1 MRNFDRRSAVA
12 LGLATATA
20 ALAVPHAAT
29 AATATIHGPSYG
41 PNDGRELAPGVRRVD
56 ISRRES
62 MMPGYKMVSMR
73 DMIYQPGAKTQ
84 SPVMPNDMVCHMLDG
99 ELHLDLGH
107 GGQFVA
113 RKGDVWTCAK
123 GMPENTTNNGS
134 TVGIMRVTDL
144 LT

>member
-1 MRNFDRRSAVA
+1 
-12 LGLATATA
+12 
-20 ALAVPHAAT
+20 
-29 AATATIHGPSYG
+29 
-41 PNDGRELAPGVRRVD
+41 LAPGVRRVD

-62 MMPGYKMVSMR
+62 MMPGYKTVMLR
-73 DMIYQPGAKTQ
+73 DVIYQPGAKTQ

-113 RKGDVWTCAK
+113 GKGDVWTCAK

>member
-1 MRNFDRRSAVA
+1 MRNFDRRSAVV
-12 LGLATATA
+12 LGLSTATA
-20 ALAVPHAAT
+20 ALAVSQPAT
-29 AATATIHGPSYG
+29 AETYGPSYG
-41 PNDGRELAPGVRRVD
+41 PNDGRETAPGVRRVD
-56 ISRRES
+56 ISRRET
-62 MMPGYKMVSMR
+62 MMPGYKMVSLR
-73 DMIYQPGAKTQ
+73 DVIYQPGAKTQ

-99 ELHLDLGH
+99 ELNLDLGP

-113 RKGDVWTCAK
+113 RKGDVWTCTK